1 MRACEKGLTRGQ
13 GWYKNKYMR
22 ALLCTVFAAA
32 TAAMF
37 SSCTTYDHTCILEVS
52 DLPLKSVN
60 EPSRAW
66 ESAPLRANALY
77 VLHGAE
83 SDKARRDRI
92 GDYYFVTW
100 YDAQPTRPVKLVMR
114 YTQAATGAQV
124 LTSTIDYSAP
134 RRSAGRRTDRFFFAG
149 EERKKKGDI
158 MTWRIDVYVDGKS
171 VDSKQS
177 YLWE

>member
-1 MRACEKGLTRGQ
+1 M
-13 GWYKNKYMR
+13 
-22 ALLCTVFAAA
+22 CTFFAAA
-32 TAAMF
+32 TAALF
-37 SSCTTYDHTCILEVS
+37 SSCSTYDRTCFIEVS
-52 DLPLKSVN
+52 DLPLKSVD

-66 ESAPLRANALY
+66 ESAPLRANAMY

-83 SDKARRDRI
+83 SNKARRDRI

-100 YDAQPTRPVKLVMR
+100 YDAQPSRPTKLVMQ
-114 YTQAATGAQV
+114 YTQAATGAKV
-124 LTSTIDYSAP
+124 LSSTIDYSAA

-149 EERKKKGDI
+149 EDRKKRGDI
-158 MTWRIDVYVDGKS
+158 MTWRMDLYVDGKS